1 MEHVIV
7 LYYDEK
13 ETHIFS
19 LTGVIWYQ
27 FIGVKQTAGGQTK
40 DTKTHWLGS
49 SEVTCCDSVF
59 YAYS

>member
-13 ETHIFS
+13 ETHIFC
-19 LTGVIWYQ
+19 LTGSNQ
-27 FIGVKQTAGGQTK
+27 FLGLKQTAGGQTK